1 MKAFTCNYGVNA
13 FSKSNRLVV
22 SSILTIFLF
31 TLLMFLPLSWGTPY
45 VYAKGNYDL
54 GEKADKWVGTASKE
68 IEATIQAGKT
78 LMPKTVYLFGGG
90 HNKTPPIKT
99 VDSPDNLDC
108 SSFTYWAYIKGAGV
122 DLYGA
127 EYTTWTVMKDP
138 RTVKGKGWEE
148 ARRGDLVLTN
158 NNEHIVIFLGMDN
171 GRPVVM
177 GCNGSNPSDGGVSII
192 YSDYTSPTGFLHM
205 DDLIKSGKYTKAE
218 DLRLKNL
225 KVTSSKDSSDSKKDG
240 DKVAV
245 KGGGD
250 MDESNIPKMP
260 KKRDYGESNLPEQ
273 AKQLE
278 GDELSQLVLWKQ
290 EYDASNEVKYIQV
303 IRGVLMA
310 IAIILILYAIAIVL
324 CYVADRSMK
333 LGVGLL
339 AVITGGRLETSL
351 DGRSTFK
358 DKNAE
363 FRLVNGKDVTLIVI
377 VLVAISALLFSGSFY
392 WLAEKLV
399 RGVTSVIEYFKTG
412 YQSK

>member
-1 MKAFTCNYGVNA
+1 MKAFTCNYGGNA
-13 FSKSNRLVV
+13 FSKSNRLVI

-31 TLLMFLPLSWGTPY
+31 TLLMFLPASWGTQY

-78 LMPKTVYLFGGG
+78 LMPKTVYLYGGG
-90 HNKTPPIKT
+90 HNKTPAIKT

-122 DLYGA
+122 DLYGT
-127 EYTTWTVMKDP
+127 EYITTTVRDDA

-158 NNEHIVIFLGMDN
+158 GDGHIVIFLGMDN

-245 KGGGD
+245 KGGGE
-250 MDESNIPKMP
+250 MDENNIPKMP
-260 KKRDYGESNLPEQ
+260 KKRDYGESNLPEK

-290 EYDASNEVKYIQV
+290 EYDASNEVKYTQV